1 MLFLYI
7 EFPKTNTKPIAIKK
21 KRTISSEENLEDI
34 IQEYCLKRNKFDPNK
49 IVSPNLFQTKLKYR
63 MKLYYNSLCKFSSS
77 PTK

>member
-1 MLFLYI
+1 M
-7 EFPKTNTKPIAIKK
+7 EFPKSNTKPINIKK
-21 KRTISSEENLEDI
+21 KRTISSNDDLEDI

-49 IVSPNLFQTKLKYR
+49 GSSPNLFQEKLKYR